1 LPPRGQDRQ
10 FFAIAGAHLAD
21 VFSSDFA
28 AGISDVISGPN
39 ERQRL
44 TRSQDIS

>member
-1 LPPRGQDRQ
+1 M
-10 FFAIAGAHLAD
+10 AGAHLAD

-28 AGISDVISGPN
+28 VGISDVSCEPN
-39 ERQRL
+39 ERRRL